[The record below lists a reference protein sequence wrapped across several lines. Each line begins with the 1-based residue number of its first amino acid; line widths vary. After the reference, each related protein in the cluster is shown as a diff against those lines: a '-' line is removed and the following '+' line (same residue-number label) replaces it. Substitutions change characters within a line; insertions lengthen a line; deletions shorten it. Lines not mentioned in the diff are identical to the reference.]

1 MTETSSSSDTRESY
15 KRTVVLIPG
24 FDPRGASHYH
34 KMLGKQFEAYG
45 KREGS
50 EIDISP
56 RKRWRQHW
64 HRWAV
69 TTKICRTSFF
79 CAEWDDL
86 VRKGWHRSRLHLFI
100 DSCRTYMRYL
110 SSFYLLRCSIS
121 TSYSQIAFYYPL
133 VSFLLLYALLMS
145 GMGIAGWHVAKFCG
159 MSSLGAAFFVLA
171 GMLAAIPLAHA
182 CSPLLKG
189 GWLLRIFC
197 FTKKI
202 GCEGMPEWEERAPVL
217 ANELAQQINENP
229 PDELLIVGHSV
240 GATMAIVFLEE
251 LLKIGAYNGKVS
263 YLGMGQCVQLVSF
276 LQDDEGK
283 FNISLRRVAESPRVE
298 WVDFTMP
305 SDGACI
311 ALQDPV
317 RASLRNPPKYP
328 QPDLPKFL
336 SPRFMEGHSKE
347 SFKKIRR
354 DRFEYHFQYY
364 RTPEKT
370 ADFEFAAIVLGNQTL
385 AERFAHRQNQ
395 ARNRPK

>member
-1 MTETSSSSDTRESY
+1 MIEIGSSSAINRVY
-15 KRTVVLIPG
+15 RRTVVLIPG

-34 KMLGKQFEAYG
+34 KMLGKQFGAYG
-45 KREGS
+45 KREGL

-64 HRWAV
+64 HRWEVA
-69 TTKICRTSFF
+69 TEACRSSFF
-79 CAEWDDL
+79 YAEWDDL
-86 VRKGWHRSRLHLFI
+86 VRKDWQRSRIRLFL
-100 DSCRTYMRYL
+100 DSCKAYKRYL

-133 VSFLLLYALLMS
+133 VSFLLLYALLMT
-145 GMGIAGWHVAKFCG
+145 GVGIAGWHVAKFYE
-159 MSSLGAAFFVLA
+159 MSTLGGAISVLA
-171 GMLAAIPLAHA
+171 GVLAAIPLAHA

-217 ANELAQQINENP
+217 ANELAEQIQEDL

-240 GATMAIVFLEE
+240 GAIKATVFLDEF
-251 LLKIGAYNGKVS
+251 LKIGTYKGKVS
-263 YLGMGQCVQLVSF
+263 YLSMGQCVQLVSF

-283 FNISLRRVAESPRVE
+283 FNQAMRHVAENPRVE

-364 RTPEKT
+364 KTSEK
-370 ADFEFAAIVLGNQTL
+370 AAEFEFAAIVLGNKTL
-385 AERFAHRQNQ
+385 AERFAHRKNQ
-395 ARNRPK
+395 ARNRPR